1 MDEMAESPVVASA
14 PARRSDP
21 NDVGHANHLWRAA
34 IVAAAAVAALPA
46 TAVAHDEHLLRTVR
60 PKIGPPLQTHGIDT
74 RTEMAPTVAA
84 RAAPG
89 GIGFGPGSAE
99 RAPICS
105 DADAEQVIYARP
117 AGTRSHYRSSV
128 GEIRSAVRRMDAV
141 LNAESIESGGTSA
154 DYRVVCDGSGAISVG
169 RMTSS
174 GSSLAAIAS
183 AARSSGY
190 GSTAVDYLIFFDGTN
205 GDACGTASLLRDE
218 RPVMTNASNSGG
230 GYAIVYDGCWDNE
243 TPMHE
248 VGHTMGAVQYGAPH
262 STGTGG
268 HCFQENDVMCY
279 SPDGGDLNQF
289 GPSFDCPGRQRFD
302 CGFDD
307 YFDAAPEPGEYL
319 ATHWN
324 LGSPLNRFLVFG
336 AAQPSNGLAGLITSL
351 LESGRSSAD
360 SGEVAG
366 APGEWRYFDLHLTG
380 YSGSLTVSLK
390 GAPAGI
396 ALYLRSR
403 KQPSEGSYACRAS
416 VRGGGAV
423 CRVKRPRGGL
433 WIAGVLNQG
442 GASSAPFEISARV
455 RRGH

>member
-1 MDEMAESPVVASA
+1 
-14 PARRSDP
+14 
-21 NDVGHANHLWRAA
+21 VGRANHLWRAA

-46 TAVAHDEHLLRTVR
+46 TAFAHDEQLQTVR
-60 PKIGPPLQTHGIDT
+60 PRVGPALTTHGFDT
-74 RTEMAPTVAA
+74 RTEMAPTRAE
-84 RAAPG
+84 RAASG
-89 GIGFGPGSAE
+89 GIGFTPGSAE
-99 RAPICS
+99 RSPICS
-105 DADAEQVIYARP
+105 DGYAEQVIYARP
-117 AGTRSHYRSSV
+117 AGSRSRYRASV
-128 GEIRSAVRRMDAV
+128 AEIRSAVRRMDAV
-141 LNAESIESGGTSA
+141 LNAESTESGGISA

-174 GSSLAAIAS
+174 GPGLAQIAS

-190 GSTAVDYLIFFDGTN
+190 GSTVVDYLIFYDGTN
-205 GDACGTASLLRDE
+205 GDACGTASLLDDE
-218 RPVMTNASNSGG
+218 RPVMTNASNEGG
-230 GYAIVYDGCWDNE
+230 GYAIVYDGCWNNE

-307 YFDAAPEPGEYL
+307 YFDSAPEPGEYL

-336 AAQPSNGLAGLITSL
+336 AAQPTSGLGSLISSL
-351 LESGRSSAD
+351 LDAGRSNAD
-360 SGEVAG
+360 SSAAAG
-366 APGEWRYFDLHLTG
+366 APGEWRYFDIHL
-380 YSGSLTVSLK
+380 SGRTESLTVSLK

-396 ALYLRSR
+396 QLYLRSR
-403 KQPSEGSYACRAS
+403 KQPSEGENACHAA
-416 VRGGGAV
+416 VKRGAAV
-423 CRVKRPRGGL
+423 CRVPRPRGGL
-433 WIAGVLNQG
+433 WVAGVMNG
-442 GASSAPFEISARV
+442 SGAAGAPFEISARV

>member
-1 MDEMAESPVVASA
+1 MAESSVGASVGA
-14 PARRSDP
+14 WGSDS
-21 NDVGHANHLWRAA
+21 NHVGQANHLWRAA
-34 IVAAAAVAALPA
+34 IVAVAAVAALPS
-46 TAVAHDEHLLRTVR
+46 TASGHDEGLQEVR
-60 PKIGPPLQTHGIDT
+60 PRVGPPLLTHGLDT
-74 RTEMAPTVAA
+74 RAEMAPTATA
-84 RAAPG
+84 RAASG
-89 GIGFGPGSAE
+89 GIGFTLGSAE
-99 RAPICS
+99 RKPVCS
-105 DADAEQVIYARP
+105 DGYAEQVIYARP
-117 AGTRSHYRSSV
+117 AGSRSRYRSSV
-128 GEIRSAVRRMDAV
+128 REIRSAVRRMDAV
-141 LNAESIESGGTSA
+141 LNAESIDSGGPSA
-154 DYRVVCDGSGAISVG
+154 DYKVVCDGSGAISVG

-190 GSTAVDYLIFFDGTN
+190 ASTAVDYLIFYDDSN
-205 GDACGTASLLRDE
+205 GQACGTASLLDDE
-218 RPVMTNASNSGG
+218 RPVMTNASNGGG

-279 SPDGGDLNQF
+279 SPDGGDLNQS
-289 GPSFDCPGRQRFD
+289 GASFDCAGRQRFD

-307 YFDAAPEPGEYL
+307 YFDAAPEAGEYL

-336 AAQPSNGLAGLITSL
+336 AQPAGGVPTLISSL

-360 SGEVAG
+360 SSAVAG
-366 APGEWRYFDLHLTG
+366 APGEWRYFDLHL
-380 YSGSLTVSLK
+380 SGLSESLSVSLE
-390 GAPAGI
+390 GAPAGM

-403 KQPSEGSYACRAS
+403 KQPSERDYACRAS
-416 VRGGGAV
+416 VRRGTAV

-433 WIAGVLNQG
+433 WVAGVLNG
-442 GASSAPFEISARV
+442 GAGGTPFEIGARL